1 MTFTRLIII
10 PFLAFLVSY
19 GALQINP
26 FSPDLNEKDY
36 PSNVAEGLCNIDPTI
51 NVDVGDYVIEGQRLF
66 SYLID
71 PKASARDKAKISDVN
86 ERAKSLYNGTVS
98 SKKTSF
104 NGKGSCIT
112 VAVLTDI
119 QTYEDSQ
126 ILSMTDDFF
135 NNDHLMDRSI
145 SFMRLSLHH
154 SGFFDNGYKSI
165 FFLST
170 IFLICLL
177 PVVHFPVLVYNLL
190 PKGGIKKDKR
200 FKTGFK
206 NNVIPEPIKPI
217 SLPPWLGEFATSCY
231 LIGFLAYFIISV
243 VLIFTYGL
251 SFEILLGLF
260 LVHLVFLTF
269 SALMVWIGLPMMLI
283 LWGL

>member
-1 MTFTRLIII
+1 
-10 PFLAFLVSY
+10 
-19 GALQINP
+19 
-26 FSPDLNEKDY
+26 
-36 PSNVAEGLCNIDPTI
+36 
-51 NVDVGDYVIEGQRLF
+51 
-66 SYLID
+66 
-71 PKASARDKAKISDVN
+71 
-86 ERAKSLYNGTVS
+86 
-98 SKKTSF
+98 
-104 NGKGSCIT
+104 
-112 VAVLTDI
+112 
-119 QTYEDSQ
+119 
-126 ILSMTDDFF
+126 
-135 NNDHLMDRSI
+135 
-145 SFMRLSLHH
+145 MRLSLHH